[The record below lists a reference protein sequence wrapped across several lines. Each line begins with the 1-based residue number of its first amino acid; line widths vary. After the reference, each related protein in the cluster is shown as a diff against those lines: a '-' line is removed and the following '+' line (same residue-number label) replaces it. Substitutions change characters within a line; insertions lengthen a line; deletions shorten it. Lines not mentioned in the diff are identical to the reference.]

1 VKSLMVISSD
11 GHATAR
17 MEEYRGYLDA
27 EFREEFDAFVVEY
40 KSKGS
45 RNFDPPALRQRLDPE
60 LVEAW
65 KEHMVDHGRLEGS
78 SDPHARLSELD
89 RECIAAEVLFPDF
102 GLPFELY
109 SPGLA
114 AAKGYPPPDRAHAR
128 AAKRAHNRWVAD
140 FCSVA
145 PERFAGMAVVDW
157 TDTEDAVEEITW
169 AKNAGL
175 KGVVLPFFD
184 PAVPLYHPRFDP
196 IWSTLEDLDLVVNSH
211 QALSGTSNV
220 PAQTSGVRHPAS
232 AIRLSAGWLLF
243 IVHDLLPQV
252 IWGGVLERFPALK
265 FVVTESGSS
274 WVVAVLADMDF
285 AYQGSYLRGD
295 IRDALPIRPSEYF
308 ARQCYL
314 GSSIFSRAEIEA
326 RHAIGIDKM
335 MLGEDYPHHE
345 GTFHSGTAHYFRA
358 TLGASGVPENEA
370 RALLGETAATVFGF
384 DTEALAPVAARLGLR
399 AEDILVAPDE
409 DLFPL
414 GDVKK
419 PFV

>member
-1 VKSLMVISSD
+1 VESLMVISSD

-27 EFREEFDAFVVEY
+27 EFREEFDDFVVEY
-40 KSKGS
+40 KRKGS

-78 SDPHARLSELD
+78 SDPHARLRELD

-114 AAKGYPPPDRAHAR
+114 AAKGYPLPDRAHTR
-128 AAKRAHNRWVAD
+128 AAKRAHNRWIAD

-145 PERFAGMAVVDW
+145 PERFAGMAIVDW
-157 TDTEDAVEEITW
+157 TDVEEAVEEITW
-169 AKNAGL
+169 AKKAGL
-175 KGVVLPFFD
+175 RGVVLPFFD
-184 PAVPLYHPRFDP
+184 PTDPLYHPRFDP
-196 IWSTLEDLDLVVNSH
+196 IWSTLEDLELVVNSH

-220 PAQTSGVRHPAS
+220 PAHTSGVRHPAA
-232 AIRLSAGWLLF
+232 AIRLSAGWFLF
-243 IVHDLLPQV
+243 IVHDLLPQI
-252 IWGGVLERFPALK
+252 IWGGVLERFPTLK

-285 AYQGSYLRGD
+285 AYRGSYLRGD
-295 IRDALPIRPSEYF
+295 IREALPISPSEYF

-345 GTFHSGTAHYFRA
+345 GTFHSGTADYFRA

-370 RALLGETAATVFGF
+370 RALLGETAAPVFGF
-384 DTEALAPVAARLGLR
+384 DADALAPVAARLGLR
-399 AEDILVAPDE
+399 PEDILRVPEE

>member
-1 VKSLMVISSD
+1 MGSIMVISSD

-27 EFREEFDAFVVEY
+27 EFRDEFDEFVVEY
-40 KSKGS
+40 TSKGS
-45 RNFDPPALRQRLDPE
+45 RNFDPPALRQRLSPE
-60 LVEAW
+60 LVAEW
-65 KEHMVDHGRLEGS
+65 TENMVDQGRLEGS
-78 SDPHARLSELD
+78 SDPHARIQQLD
-89 RECIAAEVLFPDF
+89 REGIAAEVLFPDF

-114 AAKGYPPPDRAHAR
+114 AAKGYPPPDQPHVR
-128 AAKRAHNRWVAD
+128 AAKRAHNRWIAD
-140 FCSVA
+140 FCRVA

-157 TDTEDAVEEITW
+157 TDVDDAVAEICQ

-175 KGVVLPFFD
+175 RGVVLPFFD
-184 PAVPLYHPRFDP
+184 PTLPLYHPHYDQ
-196 IWSTLEDLDLVVNSH
+196 IWSTLEELDMVVNSH

-220 PAQTSGVRHPAS
+220 PAYARGVRHPAA

-243 IVHDLLPQV
+243 IVHDLLPQI
-252 IWGGVLERFPALK
+252 IWGGVLERFPNLK

-274 WVVAVLADMDF
+274 WVVAALADMDF
-285 AYQGSYLRGD
+285 AYEGSYLRGD
-295 IRDALPIRPSEYF
+295 IREALPIKPSEYF
-308 ARQCYL
+308 DRQCYL
-314 GSSIFSRAEIEA
+314 GSSIFSRAEIEG
-326 RHAIGIDKM
+326 RHAIGLHKM

-345 GTFHSGTAHYFRA
+345 GTFNSGTAHYLRA
-358 TLGASGVPENEA
+358 TLGAAGVPEDEV
-370 RALLGETAATVFGF
+370 RLMLGETAATVFGF
-384 DTEALAPVAARLGLR
+384 DTTALAPISARIGLDTDDVLR
-399 AEDILVAPDE
+399 TPDE

>member
-1 VKSLMVISSD
+1 MVISSD

-17 MEEYRGYLDA
+17 MAEYRSYLDA
-27 EFREEFDAFVVEY
+27 EFRDEFDEFVVEY
-40 KSKGS
+40 ERVGS
-45 RNFDPPALRQRLDPE
+45 RNFDPPALRQRMDPE

-78 SDPHARLSELD
+78 SDPHARLKELD
-89 RECIAAEVLFPDF
+89 HECIAAEVLFPDF

-114 AAKGYPPPDRAHAR
+114 AAKGYPLPDQAHTR
-128 AAKRAHNRWVAD
+128 AAKRAHNRWLAD
-140 FCSVA
+140 FCSIA
-145 PERFAGMAVVDW
+145 PERFAGLALIDWADVD
-157 TDTEDAVEEITW
+157 DAVEEITW
-169 AKNAGL
+169 AKSAGL
-175 KGVVLPFFD
+175 KGIVLPFFD
-184 PAVPLYHPRFDP
+184 PALPLYHPRFDP
-196 IWSTLEDLDLVVNSH
+196 IWSTLEDLELVVNSH

-220 PAQTSGVRHPAS
+220 PAQTSGVRHPAA

-243 IVHDLLPQV
+243 NVHDLLPQM
-252 IWGGVLERFPALK
+252 IWGGVLEGHPTLK

-274 WVVAVLADMDF
+274 WVVAMLADMDF
-285 AYQGSYLRGD
+285 GYQGSYLRSD
-295 IRDALPIRPSEYF
+295 IREALSIRPSEYF

-326 RHAIGIDKM
+326 RHAIGLDKM

-345 GTFHSGTAHYFRA
+345 GTVHSGTADYFRA
-358 TLGASGVPENEA
+358 TLGVSAVPENEA
-370 RALLGETAATVFGF
+370 RAMLGETAAAVFGL
-384 DTEALAPVAARLGLR
+384 DKEALAPVAARLGLR
-399 AEDILVAPDE
+399 PDDILRMPEE

-414 GDVKK
+414 GDVNK

>member
-1 VKSLMVISSD
+1 MGNVMVISSD

-17 MEEYRGYLDA
+17 MEDYRGYLDA
-27 EFREEFDAFVVEY
+27 EFRDEFDEFVVEY

-45 RNFDPPALRQRLDPE
+45 RNFDPPALRQRLNPD
-60 LVEAW
+60 LVAEW
-65 KEHMVDHGRLEGS
+65 TENMVDQGRLKGS
-78 SDPHARLSELD
+78 SDPHPRLKELD
-89 RECIAAEVLFPDF
+89 REGIAAEVLFPDF

-114 AAKGYPPPDRAHAR
+114 AAKGHPTPDQLHAR

-157 TDTEDAVEEITW
+157 TDVDDAIAEIRQ
-169 AKNAGL
+169 ARRDGL
-175 KGVVLPFFD
+175 RGIVLPFFD
-184 PAVPLYHPRFDP
+184 PTSPLYHPRYDP
-196 IWSTLEDLDLVVNSH
+196 IWSTLEDLDMVVNSH

-220 PAQTSGVRHPAS
+220 PAQMNGVRHPAA

-243 IVHDLLPQV
+243 IVHDLLPQI
-252 IWGGVLERFPALK
+252 IWGGVLERFPKLK
-265 FVVTESGSS
+265 FVITESGSS

-285 AYQGSYLRGD
+285 AYEGSYLRGD
-295 IRDALPIRPSEYF
+295 IREALPIKPSEYF

-314 GSSIFSRAEIEA
+314 GSSIFSRAEIEG
-326 RHAIGIDKM
+326 RHAIGLHKM

-345 GTFHSGTAHYFRA
+345 GTFNSGTADYLRA
-358 TLGASGVPENEA
+358 TLGAAGVPESEA
-370 RALLGETAATVFGF
+370 RLMLGETAAAVFGF
-384 DTEALAPVAARLGLR
+384 DTMALAPISARLGVDT
-399 AEDILVAPDE
+399 ADILRVPDE

>member
-1 VKSLMVISSD
+1 V
-11 GHATAR
+11 
-17 MEEYRGYLDA
+17 
-27 EFREEFDAFVVEY
+27 
-40 KSKGS
+40 
-45 RNFDPPALRQRLDPE
+45 
-60 LVEAW
+60 
-65 KEHMVDHGRLEGS
+65 
-78 SDPHARLSELD
+78 
-89 RECIAAEVLFPDF
+89 
-102 GLPFELY
+102 
-109 SPGLA
+109 
-114 AAKGYPPPDRAHAR
+114 
-128 AAKRAHNRWVAD
+128 
-140 FCSVA
+140 
-145 PERFAGMAVVDW
+145 
-157 TDTEDAVEEITW
+157 EDAVEEITW

-184 PAVPLYHPRFDP
+184 PTVPLYHPRFDP

-243 IVHDLLPQV
+243 IVHDLLPQI
-252 IWGGVLERFPALK
+252 IWGGVLERFPTLK

-295 IRDALPIRPSEYF
+295 IRDALPISPSEYF

-399 AEDILVAPDE
+399 AEDILRVPEE